1 MSNKNNV
8 SHNGGNVAKDA
19 SVVGNLKLEDTP
31 KVYRATTS
39 DVEAFLQSR
48 LNEFISAARENEK
61 NRVAELQKKE
71 NEAAAAEK
79 RDAKKIY
86 QHDIPDVNII
96 LRSVEVSR
104 KYVPFFLFLPEE
116 ALKFNNEKKSERVMS
131 IFNNPDA
138 GNVGEFRKEIMAAIG
153 GFFYNK
159 DDKKMIRS
167 NEFKSRYHIST
178 RSANNIANLMSPRSK
193 RVNGKNYVIVV
204 IDGIRLFSYM
214 ARDVEKR
221 DLDNNG
227 NPRYFVDISDIKK
240 INDCEYRYTVTKTM
254 RGKDKKRGG
263 IDFNKIIKD
272 AVTR

>member
-8 SHNGGNVAKDA
+8 SRNGGNVTKDA

-31 KVYRATTS
+31 KVYRVTTS

-48 LNEFISAARENEK
+48 INEFISAARENEK
-61 NRVAELQKKE
+61 KRVADLQEKE
-71 NEAAAAEK
+71 NAAAAAEN

-86 QHDIPDVNII
+86 QRDIPDVNII
-96 LRSVEVSR
+96 LRSVEVSS

-116 ALKFNNEKKSERVMS
+116 ALKSNDGKKNERVMS

-138 GNVGEFRKEIMAAIG
+138 SNVGEFRNEIMAAIG

-167 NEFKSRYHIST
+167 NEFKSRYHISA

-214 ARDVEKR
+214 ARDIERR
-221 DLDNNG
+221 DVDNNG